1 MMSWELKST
10 LGHGMINPLM
20 KFFIVCNESPISSFV
35 VSLAILSLDGP
46 ANLLGSEWA
55 FATHKLNPNGIGYPQ
70 LEIKRMPHTPFHI
83 DYANHPSVTIITK
96 S

>member
-1 MMSWELKST
+1 MSWELKST

-20 KFFIVCNESPISSFV
+20 KFFIVCPISSFV

-55 FATHKLNPNGIGYPQ
+55 FATHKLNPNGIGYLQ
-70 LEIKRMPHTPFHI
+70 LEIKRMPHPI
-83 DYANHPSVTIITK
+83 PYRLC
-96 S
+96 